1 MSGGWGTPDPTFGA
15 RWHARAMAEF
25 RHQDLSESV
34 FEDVNL
40 SGTRFS
46 NVLLRGVTIRGAW
59 AERLSIDGLVEELL
73 FNGIDVV
80 PLWRAELARQH
91 PEYARL
97 EPDDADGYREI
108 WPLLEEQWAAT
119 VARARRLPEDLL
131 HERVAG
137 EWSFIE
143 TLRHMLFVTD
153 AWLRRAVLGEPAPYD
168 PLDLPHDEMPD
179 LDGVPRDADA
189 RPSLDE
195 VLGLRAE
202 RLAIVRQFFAELTDE
217 RLATESTVT
226 GPGYP
231 EAGTYTVPRCLH
243 AVLDEEWWHRRFAER
258 DLSALLASDLSD
270 H

>member
-1 MSGGWGTPDPTFGA
+1 M
-15 RWHARAMAEF
+15 
-25 RHQDLSESV
+25 
-34 FEDVNL
+34 
-40 SGTRFS
+40 
-46 NVLLRGVTIRGAW
+46 TIRGAW

-143 TLRHMLFVTD
+143 TLRHMVFVTD

-179 LDGVPRDADA
+179 LDGVPRDAGA

-195 VLGLRAE
+195 VLGLRDGAVGH
-202 RLAIVRQFFAELTDE
+202 RP
-217 RLATESTVT
+217 TVLRRAHRRAA
-226 GPGYP
+226 GHGEHRDRAGLP
-231 EAGTYTVPRCLH
+231 EPETYTVRRCLH